1 MAEQVT
7 IKNKNISVT
16 IAARGAELQNI
27 TKNGVEYLW
36 EGDPAVWASRAPI
49 LFPICGGLKEDSY
62 ILDGGKYSIKK
73 HGYARYETFEVE
85 SAEEE
90 KVVFLLRSDE
100 KSMAQFP
107 FAYEFRVIYTL
118 TENGVD
124 IEYAVKN
131 NSEKEMY
138 FSVGAHE
145 GFACPEGIEEY
156 SIIFEKEEELDST
169 ILDGNFLTYETI
181 NVGKNTVELPLK
193 TEYFLTDA
201 LVFLNLRSR
210 RASLLHRESGRKLTV
225 DFEGFDT
232 FLLWTFPNAKYICLE
247 PWAGMPDFVDSDM
260 DITHKKG
267 IIALPSGSET
277 VRKHSIIL

>member
-49 LFPICGGLKEDSY
+49 LFPICGGLKDDTF
-62 ILDGGKYSIKK
+62 ILDGEKYSIKK
-73 HGYARYETFEVE
+73 HGYVRYETFEVE
-85 SAEEE
+85 SVEPER
-90 KVVFLLRSDE
+90 VVFLLRSDE

-107 FAYEFRVIYTL
+107 FVYEFRVIYTL

-131 NSEKEMY
+131 KSEKEMY

-169 ILDGNFLTYETI
+169 ILDGNYLTYETV

-193 TEYFLTDA
+193 TEYFLKDA

-210 RASLLHRESGRKLTV
+210 RATLLHRASGRKLTV

-247 PWAGMPDFVDSDM
+247 PWCGMPDFVDSDM

-267 IIALPSGSET
+267 IIALSAGSET
-277 VRKHSIIL
+277 VKKHSIIL

>member
-49 LFPICGGLKEDSY
+49 LFPICGGLKDDTF
-62 ILDGGKYSIKK
+62 ILDGEKYCIKK
-73 HGYARYETFEVE
+73 HGYVRYETFEVE
-85 SAEEE
+85 SVEPER
-90 KVVFLLRSDE
+90 VVFLLRSDE

-107 FAYEFRVIYTL
+107 FVYEFRVIYTL

-131 NSEKEMY
+131 KSEKEMY

-169 ILDGNFLTYETI
+169 ILDGNYLTYETV

-193 TEYFLTDA
+193 TEYFLKDA

-210 RASLLHRESGRKLTV
+210 RATLLHRASGRKLTV

-247 PWAGMPDFVDSDM
+247 PWCGMPDFVDSDM

-267 IIALPSGSET
+267 IIALSAGSET
-277 VRKHSIIL
+277 VKKHSIIL